1 MIEIVSQEF
10 FALILF
16 VFLAIFLLSG
26 YPVALT
32 LSGTAIIV
40 GLIGYLLDIFP
51 LVLLSVLPNR
61 IFGILTNETLIA
73 VPLFIFMGVML
84 EKSGI
89 ANQLLENM
97 SRIWG
102 EKRGGLVY
110 SILIVGV
117 LMAASTGIVGATV
130 VTMGILSLP
139 LMIKWKYNKKIS
151 TGIICASGTL
161 GQIIPPS
168 IVLVLLADIFQG
180 ANEQASAIS
189 GDLAPD
195 PVSSVDLFAG
205 AIFPGLF
212 LVGLYALWIFI
223 CSKINPDVF
232 PINKEIKKSNVNFL
246 EILSVIMPPII
257 LIIIVLGS
265 ILFGI
270 ATPTESASLGALG
283 SIIISLKKKKI
294 DFKIIE
300 DVCNETLKISSMVF
314 FILIGASLFSLVF
327 RGFGGDLIV
336 ESFISALPGGAV
348 SSFIVI
354 MIIIFFLGF
363 FLDFFQIVFVIVP
376 IVGPSLIALG
386 YDPTWLAL
394 MFAINLQTS
403 FLTPPFGFALF
414 YLRGVSPKEIKTS
427 DIYQGVIPFIFLQ
440 IILLVILFK
449 FPSIITWLPSKL

>member
-1 MIEIVSQEF
+1 MIDIFTHEF
-10 FALILF
+10 FS
-16 VFLAIFLLSG
+16 FLLFFLLAFFLIAG

-32 LSGTAIIV
+32 LSGTAIFVAI
-40 GLIGYLLDIFP
+40 IGYFVDLFP
-51 LVLLSVLPNR
+51 LILLKVLPNR
-61 IFGILTNETLIA
+61 VFGIITNETLIA

-84 EKSGI
+84 ERSGI
-89 ANQLLENM
+89 ANALLENM
-97 SRIWG
+97 SRLWG
-102 EKRGGLVY
+102 NIRGGLVF

-139 LMIKWKYNKKIS
+139 LMLKWNYNKKIS
-151 TGIICASGTL
+151 AGIICASGTL

-180 ANEQASAIS
+180 ANEQASQIS
-189 GDLAPD
+189 GNLAPN

-205 AIFPGLF
+205 AIFPGF
-212 LVGLYALWIFI
+212 ILVLLYSLWILI
-223 CSKINPDVF
+223 CTIIKPSNFPIIEKKNSKITF
-232 PINKEIKKSNVNFL
+232 KEIF
-246 EILSVIMPPII
+246 SVILPPIV
-257 LIIIVLGS
+257 LIILVLGS

-283 SIIISLKKKKI
+283 ALLISLTKKKLSFEILKST
-294 DFKIIE
+294 
-300 DVCNETLKISSMVF
+300 CLETLKINSMVF

-336 ESFISALPGGAV
+336 EDFLTDIPGAKINSLILVMVTIFI
-348 SSFIVI
+348 
-354 MIIIFFLGF
+354 LGF

-376 IVGPSLIALG
+376 IVGPSLISMG
-386 YDPTWLAL
+386 YDPIWLAL

-414 YLRGVSPKEIKTS
+414 YLRGVAPKEIKTA
-427 DIYQGVIPFIFLQ
+427 DIYFGVIPFILIQIFLL
-440 IILLVILFK
+440 IILYK
-449 FPSIITWLPSKL
+449 FPSIITWLPNKL

>member
-1 MIEIVSQEF
+1 MTEILSHEF
-10 FALILF
+10 FSILLF
-16 VFLAIFLLSG
+16 VLLAIFLLAG
-26 YPVALT
+26 YPVSLT
-32 LSGTAIIV
+32 LAGTAIFV
-40 GLIGYLLDIFP
+40 GLIGYLTDFFP
-51 LVLLSVLPNR
+51 LILLNVLPNR
-61 IFGILTNETLIA
+61 IFGLVTNETLIA

-89 ANQLLENM
+89 AISLLENM
-97 SRIWG
+97 SKMWG
-102 EKRGGLVY
+102 KMRGGLVY

-139 LMIKWKYNKKIS
+139 LMLKWNYNKKIS
-151 TGIICASGTL
+151 AGIICASGTL

-180 ANEQASAIS
+180 ANEQASQIS
-189 GDLAPD
+189 GNLAPN

-205 AIFPGLF
+205 AIFPGFILVF
-212 LVGLYALWIFI
+212 LYSLWILI
-223 CSKINPDVF
+223 CTIIKPSNFPIIEKKNSKITF
-232 PINKEIKKSNVNFL
+232 KEIF
-246 EILSVIMPPII
+246 SVILPPIV
-257 LIIIVLGS
+257 LIILVLGS

-283 SIIISLKKKKI
+283 ALLISITKKKLNFEILKST
-294 DFKIIE
+294 
-300 DVCNETLKISSMVF
+300 CLETLKINSMVF

-336 ESFISALPGGAV
+336 EDFLTDIPGAKINSLILVMVTIFI
-348 SSFIVI
+348 
-354 MIIIFFLGF
+354 LGF

-376 IVGPSLIALG
+376 IVGPSLISMG
-386 YDPTWLAL
+386 YDPIWLAL

-414 YLRGVSPKEIKTS
+414 YLRGVAPKELKTA
-427 DIYQGVIPFIFLQ
+427 DIYFGVIPFILIQIFLL
-440 IILLVILFK
+440 IILYK
-449 FPSIITWLPSKL
+449 FPSIITWLPNKL